1 MCREEESK
9 VPLFAGSYDGASFF
23 ELLRYDFPHLLP
35 FQHLHNVP
43 QLAASERRLMEA
55 VPLATTVLALRCAD
69 GVVMAGDRQATEG
82 FEVSSRRIEK
92 VYKADDY
99 SVIAMAGAAGPCL
112 EMIKLF
118 QVEMEHYHKIEGDT
132 LALDG
137 KANKLAQMVKQ
148 NLPAAFQGLI
158 VIPIFVGYDLR
169 LQQGRIFKYDV
180 TGGRYEE
187 LQFYAT
193 GSGGKEARSTLKK
206 FFKVA
211 MSREAALALA
221 LEALVDAA
229 DVDVGTSGPDLI
241 RGIYPVVKMVTCHGV
256 TDVSDDEIRPLS
268 ERLIAALQG

>member
-1 MCREEESK
+1 

-55 VPLATTVLALRCAD
+55 VPFATTVLALRCAD

-118 QVEMEHYHKIEGDT
+118 QVEMEHYHKIEGET

-211 MSREAALALA
+211 MSREVALALA

>member
-1 MCREEESK
+1 
-9 VPLFAGSYDGASFF
+9 VPLLSGSYDGASFF
-23 ELLRYDFPHLLP
+23 ELLRHDFPHLLP

-43 QLAASERRLMEA
+43 QLAGSELRLTVA
-55 VPLATTVLALRCAD
+55 VPFATTVLALRFVE

-82 FEVSSRRIEK
+82 FEISSRRIEK

-99 SVIAMAGAAGPCL
+99 SLIAMAGAAGPCL

-118 QVEMEHYHKIEGDT
+118 QVEMEHYHKIEGET

-148 NLPAAFQGLI
+148 NLPAAFHGLV
-158 VIPIFVGYDLR
+158 VIPIFAGYDLR
-169 LQQGRIFKYDV
+169 ARQGRIFKYDV

-193 GSGGKEARSTLKK
+193 GSGGKDARSTLKK
-206 FFKVA
+206 FFKA
-211 MSREAALALA
+211 DLTREAALALA

-229 DVDVGTSGPDLI
+229 DIDVGTSGPDLV
-241 RGIYPVVKMVTCHGV
+241 RGIYPVVKIVTCNGV
-256 TDVSDDEIRPLS
+256 ADVADDEIRPVS

>member
-1 MCREEESK
+1 
-9 VPLFAGSYDGASFF
+9 LGSYEGASFF
-23 ELLRYDFPHLLP
+23 ELLQHDFPHLLP
-35 FQHLHNVP
+35 FQHLPHVP
-43 QLAASERRLMEA
+43 QLTGSELRLMEA
-55 VPLATTVLALRCAD
+55 VPFATTVLALRFAD
-69 GVVMAGDRQATEG
+69 GVIMAGDRQATEG
-82 FEVSSRRIEK
+82 FEISSRRIEK

-118 QVEMEHYHKIEGDT
+118 QVEMEHYQKIEGET

-148 NLPAAFQGLI
+148 NLPAAFHGLV
-158 VIPIFVGYDLR
+158 VIPIFAGYELR
-169 LQQGRIFKYDV
+169 QQQGRIFKYDV

-206 FFKVA
+206 FFKA
-211 MSREAALALA
+211 DMKREAALALA

-229 DVDVGTSGPDLI
+229 DVDVGTSGPDLV
-241 RGIYPVVKMVTCHGV
+241 RGIYPIVKIVTRDGV
-256 TDVSDDEIRPLS
+256 AEVTDDEIRPLS